1 MRFGHGWRFVLLG
14 YPVAV
19 DHSFWF
25 VVALIASRRPLD
37 LVLVW
42 VAVVFVSVLV
52 HELGHAT
59 VARRYGLG
67 PRIELYSM
75 GGLTTFEQP
84 RRLTPGRGILLSLAG
99 PLFGFALGGL
109 VYAGSGLLPATAHPF
124 ARVALGDL
132 VWVNFG
138 WGLLN
143 LLPLLPL
150 DGGNVM
156 RRSIEWVRKRP
167 DDVLA
172 LRVSMIVAGAATLWA
187 LHAELFLAAFLAAY
201 LAYMN
206 YQEYRRVVSLV
217 AGAAWR

>member
-75 GGLTTFEQP
+75 GGLTHFGRS
-84 RRLTPGRGILLSLAG
+84 RRLPAGRSILLSLAG

-109 VYAGSGLLPATAHPF
+109 VLGAQRLLPPDTHYY
-124 ARVALGDL
+124 ARVAVGDL

-138 WGLLN
+138 WGLIN

-156 RRSIEWVRKRP
+156 RRLIELVKKRP
-167 DDVLA
+167 DERLA
-172 LRVSMIVAGAATLWA
+172 LRISIATAGLGVLWA
-187 LHAELFLAAFLAAY
+187 LQAERLFTTFIAAY
-201 LAYMN
+201 FLYVNVQAYRTLS
-206 YQEYRRVVSLV
+206 EPR
-217 AGAAWR
+217 ADAAWR